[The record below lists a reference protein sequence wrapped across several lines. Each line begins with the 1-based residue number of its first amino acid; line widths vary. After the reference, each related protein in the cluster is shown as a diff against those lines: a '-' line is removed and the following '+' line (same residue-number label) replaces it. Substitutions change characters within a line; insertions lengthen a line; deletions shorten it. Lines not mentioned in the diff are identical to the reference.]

1 VLIIRGVG
9 AAAVGYY
16 LDGRAR
22 GEWIGAGIAALGLEG
37 EVAAGEL
44 RAVLQGRHPGT
55 GRFLP
60 DRKPARRRAGWDLMF
75 AAPKSVS
82 LLARRADRGTKFA
95 SAHSAAVRSV
105 LSYIEHR
112 MLTCASASAPGGRGP
127 ALGAVAAAFDHR
139 TNAAS
144 EPHIHTHLLLA
155 NLGQGPDGRWAAVSS
170 SQWKVSRRTLE
181 ALYQLELRDQIS
193 QSGIGVEWR
202 LRSDGFADIAAVPRA
217 AVRAASKQSR
227 ATASRGWFAARSDAR
242 QTSWRESVAA
252 EGFELDARGLVGPG
266 ALAETPRQET
276 LGPAVTRWLATR
288 QSEFSLGDV
297 LTGLAAR
304 REVGLP
310 AEAAHSWAEE
320 FCEAAIPAAPVTS
333 AVKGGAAVKGGVGP
347 RWTSHLAKAE
357 DDALLRLLSTLGD
370 EGSVTTPRLHTFRS
384 VTHLAAALAGEDRP
398 AVVLGCDPGRSQL
411 VAHAETLET
420 YRRLLGEERDIVV
433 DSPSPGGSLR
443 WLVLAGIGV
452 CRPQTRGSIVVVDQ
466 AGRRNTPD
474 LLALVTRGL
483 ESGNR
488 FVLVE
493 GGTFPHLSRP
503 RSRGLL
509 DWTETQG
516 RFSAAATLWGG
527 SSGGAD
533 PGEVPARGRD
543 AAERLLCDWAVEN
556 RVGDRP
562 LLVGLGPEEV
572 ESLNQA
578 ARSAV
583 GATGALVGPVLEV
596 SGREFRAGDRVVVL
610 RTGRLGL
617 RGSLGDVVDARPPQ
631 REMTVRWD
639 TGRTARLDAG
649 GIVQLGHGYAAT
661 PALAAHSDLP
671 VLALAPPDALPALRE
686 RVLLAAWSG
695 GIADRDR
702 TMGRYR
708 ELRTGRD
715 LANARRLEGRGL

>member
-1 VLIIRGVG
+1 VG

-22 GEWIGAGIAALGLEG
+22 GEWIGTGIDALELEG
-37 EVAAGEL
+37 EVTAGDL

-82 LLARRADRGTKFA
+82 LLARRADRGTEFA
-95 SAHSAAVRSV
+95 GAHSAAVRSV
-105 LSYIEHR
+105 LSYIERR

-127 ALGAVAAAFDHR
+127 AHGAVAAAFDHR

-155 NLGQGPDGRWAAVSS
+155 NLGQGADGRWAAVSG
-170 SQWKVSRRTLE
+170 SQWKVSRRMLE

-193 QSGIGVEWR
+193 RSGIGVDWR

-217 AVRAASKQSR
+217 AVRAASTQSR
-227 ATASRGWFAARSDAR
+227 ATASRGWFAARSEAR
-242 QTSWRESVAA
+242 QASWRESVAA
-252 EGFELDARGLVGPG
+252 EGFELDARGLVGPRV
-266 ALAETPRQET
+266 LAETPRQET
-276 LGPAVTRWLATR
+276 LGPAVTRWLAAR

-297 LTGLAAR
+297 LIGLAAR

-320 FCEAAIPAAPVTS
+320 FCEAAIPAARVTT
-333 AVKGGAAVKGGVGP
+333 AVKGRVGVKGGVGP

-357 DDALLRLLSTLGD
+357 DDALLRLLANLGD
-370 EGSVTTPRLHTFRS
+370 DRS
-384 VTHLAAALAGEDRP
+384 VTAARLHIFRTVADAAAALAGEDRRS
-398 AVVLGCDPGRSQL
+398 VVLGCDPGRSQL
-411 VAHAETLET
+411 VAHAEILEAC
-420 YRRLLGEERDIVV
+420 RRLLGEERGVVV

-443 WLVLAGIGV
+443 WLALAGIGV
-452 CRPQTRGSIVVVDQ
+452 YRPETRGSIVVVDR
-466 AGRRNTPD
+466 AGRRSTTD

-483 ESGNR
+483 ECDNR
-488 FVLVE
+488 FVFVE

-503 RSRGLL
+503 HSRGLL

-516 RFSAAATLWGG
+516 RLSAAATPWGG
-527 SSGGAD
+527 STGGAD

-543 AAERLLCDWAVEN
+543 AAERLLRAWAVES

-583 GATGALVGPVLEV
+583 RATGALAERALEV
-596 SGREFRAGDRVVVL
+596 SGREFRAGDRVVLL
-610 RTGRLGL
+610 RTGRWGP
-617 RGSLGDVVDARPPQ
+617 RGSLGEVVDARPPR

-639 TGRTARLDAG
+639 TGRTERLDG
-649 GIVQLGHGYAAT
+649 GGVVQLGHGYAAT
-661 PALAAHSDLP
+661 PSLAAHTDLP
-671 VLALAPPDALPALRE
+671 VLALAPPEALPDLRE

-702 TMGRYR
+702 TLGSFR
-708 ELRTGRD
+708 ELRTGRE
-715 LANARRLEGRGL
+715 LTNAHGLEGHGL